1 MLCGLTGRD
10 SRLSKLPLLRSSG
23 GVACPVDVGR
33 SIGDDPS
40 LLAWLWSCS
49 GWTKFSDDRPTA
61 EVSIVIVGALGRRPC
76 PEDVDMMLVVRGE
89 APVPD
94 RKQGVSRDA
103 L

>member
-1 MLCGLTGRD
+1 M
-10 SRLSKLPLLRSSG
+10 
-23 GVACPVDVGR
+23 
-33 SIGDDPS
+33 
-40 LLAWLWSCS
+40 
-49 GWTKFSDDRPTA
+49 
-61 EVSIVIVGALGRRPC
+61 VGALGRRPC